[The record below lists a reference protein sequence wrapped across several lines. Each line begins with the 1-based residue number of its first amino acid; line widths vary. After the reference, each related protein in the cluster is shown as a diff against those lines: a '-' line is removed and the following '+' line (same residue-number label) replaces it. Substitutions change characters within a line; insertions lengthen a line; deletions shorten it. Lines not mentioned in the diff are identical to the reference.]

1 MSTLADYLAFAK
13 AHPALFANPPEGGI
27 AILLNEDEIR
37 EAEAIVAR
45 RLEANG
51 LPAEWAQVGI
61 AFQDQYVFML
71 RDAVRFPGD
80 FLGTYFR
87 LISEED
93 DPRGVIILP
102 VYQQQVLLIR
112 HFRHATRTWH
122 LEIPRGFGK
131 KGLSSEENAR
141 RELEEEIGA
150 TISRLV
156 SLGQTYPNTGMTSEC
171 DDLFFAEV
179 TAHGNVEAEE
189 AITDLL
195 PTLVPEFERMIREN
209 EITDGFTLAAYAR
222 AKLKGLL

>member
-37 EAEAIVAR
+37 EAEAKMAQL
-45 RLEANG
+45 LESKG
-51 LPAEWAQVGI
+51 MPAEWARVGI
-61 AFQDQYVFML
+61 AFRDQYVFML

-80 FLGTYFR
+80 FVGTYFR
-87 LISEED
+87 LIGEED
-93 DPRGVIILP
+93 YPPGVIVLP
-102 VYQQQVLLIR
+102 FYQQQVLLIR

-122 LEIPRGFGK
+122 IEIPRGFGK

-150 TISRLV
+150 QPSRLI

-171 DDLFFAEV
+171 DELFFAEV
-179 TAHGNVEAEE
+179 ESYGNVEIEE
-189 AITDLL
+189 AIAELL
-195 PTLVPEFERMIREN
+195 PTPVPEFERMIRDN